1 MSVMLDLIGSSI
13 VGGILIL
20 SILRI
25 NAVGIENRSYFVED
39 LSVQENLRNVIEI
52 VEDDFR
58 KIGYGATISQSGNIY
73 IPDILIEGDSNKIKF
88 CSDIHHDTINVP
100 RTMDTITYWLG
111 SPVLSTPNIDDR
123 YLMRKENNQPAQAW
137 STGLVQFN
145 LSYIDNT
152 GKALPVP
159 LSFNNRAKVRLIR
172 IAVKV
177 QSQFLTKSMF
187 EADSMGYKKRS
198 AIWRESRLIARN
210 LTQ

>member
-25 NAVGIENRSYFVED
+25 SAVGIENRSYFVED

-58 KIGYGATISQSGNIY
+58 KIGYGATISQNGNFFMQN
-73 IPDILIEGDSNKIKF
+73 ILLEGDTSKIKY

-100 RTMDTITYWLG
+100 RTLDTITYWLG
-111 SPVLSTPNIDDR
+111 GSVLSTPNKDDR

-137 STGLVQFN
+137 SVGLVQFKLTFLN
-145 LSYIDNT
+145 SAGDSI
-152 GKALPVP
+152 PVP
-159 LSFNNRAKVRLIR
+159 LSFNDRAKVRLIR